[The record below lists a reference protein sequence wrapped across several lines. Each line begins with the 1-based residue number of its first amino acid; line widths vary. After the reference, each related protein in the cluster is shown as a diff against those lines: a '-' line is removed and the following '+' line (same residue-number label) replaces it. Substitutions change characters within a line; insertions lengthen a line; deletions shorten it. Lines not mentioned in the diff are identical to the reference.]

1 MLESPLVSYRP
12 QEGTPNMMIVD
23 VGTTRSVDLTNPSLT
38 KSERPLQIGDLVRV
52 TDAVTDASGF
62 GGTFRAA
69 VRAGTVGVVESTGPM
84 GASVRFTGYFD
95 HPLGLPMVMERAHYE
110 IWDYWRREL
119 GPVQRI
125 LPTGEYAGP
134 EESVLLMADAAS
146 TPPPARMSS
155 ALDVSSALA
164 RDVPS
169 LEVPFASLECSN
181 GTAWQ
186 PVSEATAKRRQAMA
200 AMHAVTLPYLR
211 RVSAGRR
218 SGQMPLLGFGHGEG
232 FLQPGGETSMAH
244 DAPVLSYDGSG
255 IGRMFNLLYIDED
268 AQLAVVGMGS
278 ASGALYSSAG
288 SISVRMLPLADV
300 YLPFSKL
307 ISASHPIGRLL
318 EGPLGEAVEVLYGV
332 SDETASAPDGT
343 PPHFKYG
350 GVPLPPADDSMFAS
364 LRRLFGVGQAT
375 HTLDAGVSAAHAWER
390 LLAEFLEG
398 HCDDPA
404 AQAGTVELPLELFC
418 LSVGGRDVPVYID
431 VNRA

>member
-1 MLESPLVSYRP
+1 MWD
-12 QEGTPNMMIVD
+12 N
-23 VGTTRSVDLTNPSLT
+23 
-38 KSERPLQIGDLVRV
+38 KC
-52 TDAVTDASGF
+52 VTDASGF

-200 AMHAVTLPYLR
+200 EM
-211 RVSAGRR
+211 
-218 SGQMPLLGFGHGEG
+218 E
-232 FLQPGGETSMAH
+232 
-244 DAPVLSYDGSG
+244 
-255 IGRMFNLLYIDED
+255 
-268 AQLAVVGMGS
+268 AQ
-278 ASGALYSSAG
+278 GALPAAAA
-288 SISVRMLPLADV
+288 ADV
-300 YLPFSKL
+300 LNTVLLTFPAFVPTGVNSSSSL
-307 ISASHPIGRLL
+307 ASSSL
-318 EGPLGEAVEVLYGV
+318 A
-332 SDETASAPDGT
+332 
-343 PPHFKYG
+343 G
-350 GVPLPPADDSMFAS
+350 GCTSRS
-364 LRRLFGVGQAT
+364 
-375 HTLDAGVSAAHAWER
+375 
-390 LLAEFLEG
+390 
-398 HCDDPA
+398 
-404 AQAGTVELPLELFC
+404 LPLEL
-418 LSVGGRDVPVYID
+418 SSES
-431 VNRA
+431 